1 MINNLYLKFEMILM
15 FYNLSNLVL
24 ILYIENLII
33 LYIINIQIQ
42 IKNLE

>member
-1 MINNLYLKFEMILM
+1 MINNLYLKFEMKLM

-24 ILYIENLII
+24 ILYFENWII

-42 IKNLE
+42 IKNHE